1 MSPGDLFVALAGERA
16 DGADFADDA
25 LAAGAAAALVP
36 RGQEGP
42 GRIAVDDPLDALAVV
57 AREVRLRGTAS
68 VVGITG
74 STGKTST
81 KDILAALLAPHTAVV
96 ASRQNENN
104 ELGVPLTL
112 ARIDPITGV
121 AVVRDGDARPG
132 PDRPPGRHRASPD
145 RRSITG
151 VGPVHLELLGTI
163 ENVARAKAELLEA
176 LPADGTAIVPYGEPL
191 LEPYLAGLDCTVVS
205 FGAEDRA
212 DVQLRAFTATGGAG
226 QAEIALRG
234 RTLSVSVNFTARH
247 NALNLAA
254 AAAAY
259 DSLGLPLDELAV
271 GAGDVAFSRWRG
283 EEIDL
288 PGGGLLIA
296 DCYNANPTS
305 MAAALRHLS
314 ESAAGRRRVAVLGD
328 MAELGPGAA
337 AYHREVGELLRE
349 LGIEVVVAVGTG
361 VPRLRRQVVCDGRRA
376 ARGAGR
382 CDPARRCGAGQGQPV
397 GRASRTPWRRSPRE
411 AGAARGR
418 DRDAAL
424 DRGGPAFIA
433 FVRRHALGQQIREEG
448 PAGHMS
454 KQGTPTMGGMILLAC
469 ALVTFAVLTQ
479 AHDAGADGGR
489 RDHRLRRDRLR
500 RRLVQAGHTVARW
513 ACRGAGRCWRCWV

>member
-1 MSPGDLFVALAGERA
+1 
-16 DGADFADDA
+16 
-25 LAAGAAAALVP
+25 
-36 RGQEGP
+36 
-42 GRIAVDDPLDALAVV
+42 
-57 AREVRLRGTAS
+57 
-68 VVGITG
+68 
-74 STGKTST
+74 
-81 KDILAALLAPHTAVV
+81 VV

-121 AVVRDGDARPG
+121 AVVEMAMRGLGQIAHLAAIARPQIG
-132 PDRPPGRHRASPD
+132 
-145 RRSITG
+145 IVTG

-205 FGAEDRA
+205 FGAEDGA

-234 RTLSVSVNFTARH
+234 RTLSVPVNFTARH

-328 MAELGPGAA
+328 MAELGSGAS
-337 AYHREVGELLRE
+337 AYHRDVGELLRE
-349 LGIEVVVAVGTG
+349 LRIEVVVAVGPESRAYGGRWFATVAELREALGG
-361 VPRLRRQVVCDGRRA
+361 VI
-376 ARGAGR
+376 
-382 CDPARRCGAGQGQPV
+382 QPGDAV
-397 GRASRTPWRRSPRE
+397 LVKASRSVGLEDAVE
-411 AGAARGR
+411 A
-418 DRDAAL
+418 
-424 DRGGPAFIA
+424 IA
-433 FVRRHALGQQIREEG
+433 
-448 PAGHMS
+448 P
-454 KQGTPTMGGMILLAC
+454 
-469 ALVTFAVLTQ
+469 
-479 AHDAGADGGR
+479 
-489 RDHRLRRDRLR
+489 
-500 RRLVQAGHTVARW
+500 
-513 ACRGAGRCWRCWV
+513 

>member
-1 MSPGDLFVALAGERA
+1 MIELTTAEIAELTHGEARVESVVTGVAIDSRRVTPGDLFVALAGERA

-42 GRIAVDDPLDALAVV
+42 AAGSRWTTPWTRWRWS
-57 AREVRLRGTAS
+57 AREVRLRSTAS

-112 ARIDPITGV
+112 SRIEPMTGV
-121 AVVRDGDARPG
+121 AVVEMAMRGLGEIAHLAAIARPQIG
-132 PDRPPGRHRASPD
+132 
-145 RRSITG
+145 IVTG

-176 LPADGTAIVPYGEPL
+176 LPADGTAIVPHGEPL
-191 LEPYLAGLDCTVVS
+191 LAPHLAGLDCAVVS
-205 FGAEDRA
+205 FGSEDGA
-212 DVQLRAFTATGGAG
+212 DVQLRAFTAAGGAG

-234 RTLSVSVNFTARH
+234 RTLSVPVNFTARH

-259 DSLGLPLDELAV
+259 DSLGLPLDELV
-271 GAGDVAFSRWRG
+271 LGSGDVAFSRWRG
-283 EEIDL
+283 EEIEL

-328 MAELGPGAA
+328 MAELGAGAG
-337 AYHREVGELLRE
+337 AYHREVGELLAE
-349 LGIEVVVAVGTG
+349 LGIEVVLAVGPESRAYGGSWFAT
-361 VPRLRRQVVCDGRRA
+361 VAESARRA
-376 ARGAGR
+376 GG

-397 GRASRTPWRRSPRE
+397 GWS
-411 AGAARGR
+411 
-418 DRDAAL
+418 
-424 DRGGPAFIA
+424 
-433 FVRRHALGQQIREEG
+433 
-448 PAGHMS
+448 
-454 KQGTPTMGGMILLAC
+454 
-469 ALVTFAVLTQ
+469 
-479 AHDAGADGGR
+479 
-489 RDHRLRRDRLR
+489 
-500 RRLVQAGHTVARW
+500 
-513 ACRGAGRCWRCWV
+513 